1 MNTPQYNMVD
11 IWRQMA
17 YPDTLPGEQL
27 DRALNDSTGSSE
39 TQSNGTINERLTK
52 VLKRQIECFVE
63 EFKELEEAKE
73 QNDIQGIID
82 ALCDI
87 TWVGMMISSIHHR
100 NPTYTMDE
108 IREDYDY
115 GEPGLNS
122 VEDAIKYVN
131 TLYDDFMVTTGNNS
145 SVEAMDIIIVGIIEA
160 ILYRC
165 SLALEYIISTQ
176 LDTPFDYRKNRF
188 AERAFAEVIY
198 SNFSKI
204 VDGKLHLDETG
215 KITKTLAKER
225 GTYIEPDLSKFCQ

>member
-17 YPDTLPGEQL
+17 YPDTLPEENL
-27 DRALNDSTGSSE
+27 DR
-39 TQSNGTINERLTK
+39 

-73 QNDIQGIID
+73 QNDVQSIID

-87 TWVGMMISSIHHR
+87 TWVGMMITSIHHH

-108 IREDYDY
+108 IREDYNY
-115 GEPGLNS
+115 GEPGLNG
-122 VEDAIKYVN
+122 VEEAVQYVY
-131 TLYDDFMVTTGNNS
+131 TIYDSFMKIVKNNAS
-145 SVEAMDIIIVGIIEA
+145 IEA
-160 ILYRC
+160 VDTVISGMVEVSMIEVILYRC

-215 KITKTLAKER
+215 KITKTLAKGR
-225 GTYIEPDLSKFCQ
+225 GTYIEPDLSKFVAVSN